1 MREERE
7 KKESV
12 QEAAWKAIMV
22 LQLRGELSGR
32 LVRGGV
38 SEFSI
43 LRARMPPDGLF
54 AVSRDP

>member
-1 MREERE
+1 
-7 KKESV
+7 
-12 QEAAWKAIMV
+12 MV

-38 SEFSI
+38 IEFSI

-54 AVSRDP
+54 VVSQDP